1 MGVQGGKGKAGRGE
15 RAVEERRLAEKLSD
29 IYDDEER
36 STGMEEEKLAFFKQ
50 VNWAKDIGCE
60 KGI

>member
-1 MGVQGGKGKAGRGE
+1 MCREERGRLDGG
-15 RAVEERRLAEKLSD
+15 AVEERGVAEKLSD